1 MGIYYIMKGLIRKV
15 LKEIR
20 NKDIYS
26 AMRPFFDSTPEYV
39 FRQFFYVK
47 DGFFKTEFERLYN
60 EGADDDDIYEQFEDF
75 IDLQWSKK
83 VIVVNIS
90 DFTKSTQ
97 RDMVRRKMGQEEEE
111 GVPNDTQR
119 SEKQKELMD
128 KYGEGNNEPVII
140 IKTDKGYDLMEGW
153 HRTMSILSLG
163 SNGTDNYKK
172 WRKVKIKAWIG
183 E

>member
-1 MGIYYIMKGLIRKV
+1 VIKNGVDKLIFNNSNFQPWLENEVLKIVTHHWSDNPMKG
-15 LKEIR
+15 
-20 NKDIYS
+20 
-26 AMRPFFDSTPEYV
+26 F
-39 FRQFFYVK
+39 
-47 DGFFKTEFERLYN
+47 
-60 EGADDDDIYEQFEDF
+60 DIYEQFEDF

-90 DFTKSTQ
+90 DFTKSSQ

-140 IKTDKGYDLMEGW
+140 IKTNKGYDLMEGW

-163 SNGTDNYKK
+163 SDGTNNYKK

>member
-1 MGIYYIMKGLIRKV
+1 MKGLIKKV

-140 IKTDKGYDLMEGW
+140 IK
-153 HRTMSILSLG
+153 
-163 SNGTDNYKK
+163 
-172 WRKVKIKAWIG
+172 
-183 E
+183 

>member
-1 MGIYYIMKGLIRKV
+1 MRGLIKKV

-20 NKDIYS
+20 DKGTYS
-26 AMRPFFDSTPEYV
+26 EMRPFFDSTPEYV
-39 FRQFFYVK
+39 FRHFFYVK
-47 DGFFKTEFERLYN
+47 DGFFKTEFERLSN

-83 VIVVNIS
+83 VITVNIS
-90 DFTKSTQ
+90 DFTKSSQ
-97 RDMVRRKMGQEEEE
+97 RDMVRRKMGQKEEE
-111 GVPNDTQR
+111 GVPNDIQR
-119 SEKQKELMD
+119 NEKQKELMD
-128 KYGEGNNEPVII
+128 KYGEGNNEPVIL
-140 IKTDKGYDLMEGW
+140 IKTNKGYDLMEGW

-163 SNGTDNYKK
+163 SDGTNNYKK